1 MNMNT
6 TIITNL
12 FVTLGFIYQ
21 FVFFKDI
28 RYLGNKPIE
37 VSEMYHLR
45 ITTELI
51 NIFYPMKV
59 NVLTSMTVEG

>member
-45 ITTELI
+45 II
-51 NIFYPMKV
+51 CA
-59 NVLTSMTVEG
+59 